1 MNISRCKLNTKVTI
15 TALLLVL
22 MLTLSAV
29 SFGAEETGQY
39 FRTDGSKTGYEA
51 PGNLRLLT
59 GEEGDNYRFRAMS
72 SRYGF
77 PEDYQANTTG
87 FSTLNIS
94 GSSQYSAEQFHWLA
108 DKIREIAPGKDV
120 YIIDLRQ
127 ESHGFVDGTA
137 TQDGEPVD
145 CKGLPLSWYG
155 EHNWAN
161 FGMTASEVL
170 ADEESRFQAT
180 VGQEISIKGRL
191 SGGGSGSGSGSGS
204 GGRPGSGGGSG
215 GSDRRQRT
223 IPVQVTAYTTEKK
236 LAEAQGFH
244 YLRLAIPDRTFPEPD
259 VLDTF
264 IDLVQGIDMDNS
276 WLHFHCMAGLGRTGI
291 MMSVYDMMK
300 NPDVPMLD
308 ILARQTMTGG
318 SYPLSE
324 GHSEDHLSSYDET
337 RLRMVPLIYQY
348 IQENH
353 EANYPISWSEWLKQQ
368 EAEPIPA
375 TAVVP

>member
-1 MNISRCKLNTKVTI
+1 M
-15 TALLLVL
+15 
-22 MLTLSAV
+22 
-29 SFGAEETGQY
+29 
-39 FRTDGSKTGYEA
+39 
-51 PGNLRLLT
+51 
-59 GEEGDNYRFRAMS
+59 
-72 SRYGF
+72 
-77 PEDYQANTTG
+77 
-87 FSTLNIS
+87 
-94 GSSQYSAEQFHWLA
+94 
-108 DKIREIAPGKDV
+108 EI

-137 TQDGEPVD
+137 TVDGQPVD
-145 CKGLPLSWYG
+145 CQGLPLSWHG

-161 FGMTASEVL
+161 FGMTAAEAL
-170 ADEESRFQAT
+170 TDEESRFQAA
-180 VGQEISIKGRL
+180 VGQEITVKGRIE
-191 SGGGSGSGSGSGS
+191 SGTGSSGFPNDIGSAGFPDDIGNPGNRSGTGRGAGSGR
-204 GGRPGSGGGSG
+204 GGP
-215 GSDRRQRT
+215 DRRQRT
-223 IPVQVTAYTTEKK
+223 IPIQVTAYTTEKK
-236 LAEAQGFH
+236 LAEAEGFH
-244 YLRLAIPDRTFPEPD
+244 YLRLAIPDRTFPEPE
-259 VLDTF
+259 VLDAF
-264 IDLVQGIDMDNS
+264 IDFVKGIDMDHS

-324 GHSEDHLSSYDET
+324 GHSEDHLASYDET